1 MQDLLTFAH
10 PDPID
15 VVEVEATLAVAL
27 HTLVYT
33 SIWNTNTVFG
43 HSQISAI
50 TVLYYFVY

>member
-43 HSQISAI
+43 YIGHSQISAT
-50 TVLYYFVY
+50 TVLY